1 MAFIL
6 ISGSNGSGKSLFA
19 EQLISKMPEKRCYIA
34 TMKVQTEDNIQRVE

>member
-19 EQLISKMPEKRCYIA
+19 EQLISKCRESAAISLP
-34 TMKVQTEDNIQRVE
+34 